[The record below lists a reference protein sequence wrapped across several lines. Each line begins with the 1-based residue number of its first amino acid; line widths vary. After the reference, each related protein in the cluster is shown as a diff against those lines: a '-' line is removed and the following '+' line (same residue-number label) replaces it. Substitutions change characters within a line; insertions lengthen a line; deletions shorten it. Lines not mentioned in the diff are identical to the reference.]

1 MSAEQ
6 EKPSFREYAKTYQE
20 TQQRDKV
27 GLLGEIMTTLGSGSL
42 GYGSATTIAS
52 WFGGNIVT
60 YTAPISAKVLS
71 LLPAAMVKWLG
82 ITAITTV
89 TTPVGWVIGST
100 IACAAIGF
108 GVARWLRSG
117 GINDERRKTL
127 GKSILEKMEKI
138 FHAKKQAQ
146 QTGATINDADFM
158 PQVEEALRELGQ
170 AGVITP
176 ERVEGYLEKLRTGKI
191 PLNVI
196 LNILKEHGRELV
208 NPSINPNADIDA
220 ELNKAASARAFTAMN
235 KGVTNAEEPSE
246 LFLDTMQARFG
257 VERGRALELY
267 RDAPIDPN
275 PKATAEQLGQVFCD
289 EVIKSAYEA
298 LAETAHGMQQG
309 QAAYLRFLEVQDI
322 MNRQFA
328 MQTDI
333 IDKAG
338 LEAMAAI
345 NRL

>member
-6 EKPSFREYAKTYQE
+6 EKPSFREYANTYQE

-52 WFGGNIVT
+52 WFGGNIIT
-60 YTAPISAKVLS
+60 YTAPISAKALS

-82 ITAITTV
+82 ISAITTV

-100 IACAAIGF
+100 IACAAIGW

-158 PQVEEALRELGQ
+158 PQVEAALRELGQ

-196 LNILKEHGRELV
+196 LNILKEHGKELV

-220 ELNKAASARAFTAMN
+220 ELSKAASARAFTAMN

-246 LFLDTMQARFG
+246 LFLDTMQGRFG
-257 VERGRALELY
+257 VERERALELY
-267 RDAPIDPN
+267 RDAPLDPN

-298 LAETAHGMQQG
+298 LAETSHSMQQG
-309 QAAYLRFLEVQDI
+309 QAAYLRFMEVQEI
-322 MNRQFA
+322 MNRQFDEQ
-328 MQTDI
+328 M
-333 IDKAG
+333 DKNKNAG
-338 LEAMAAI
+338 KEAMEAI